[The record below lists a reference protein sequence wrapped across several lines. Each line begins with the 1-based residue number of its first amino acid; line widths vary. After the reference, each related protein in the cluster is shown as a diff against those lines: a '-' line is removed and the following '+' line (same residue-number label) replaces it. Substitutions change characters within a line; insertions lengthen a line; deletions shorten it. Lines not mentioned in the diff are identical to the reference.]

1 MITVRTPFRL
11 PLGGGGTDL
20 PSYYHKYEGFLVTSA
35 INNYMYINVNVPA
48 IVDKIK
54 INYTKVEI
62 VELNQIDTIQHGI
75 VREVLQFLKVS
86 GPLEISSMADL
97 SAGTGMGSSSAYTVG
112 LLRALNALNRRFIS
126 MHDLAEEACKIE
138 IELLG
143 KPIGKQDQYAAAF
156 GGIITLEINR
166 LGNVTI
172 TPLKINQETVYELEN
187 RLMMFY
193 TNIQRDANEILAE
206 QSQKARTD
214 EKVAVDA
221 MHRIKEIGR
230 AIKHALETDNV
241 TEFGKLM
248 HQHWLEKKRISQ
260 KMSSS
265 RIDAWYEKAMH
276 SGALGGKL
284 MGAGG
289 GGFFVFCAENGAR
302 KTLRAAMEAEGL
314 RYMNFRFDWEGSKLL
329 VNV

>member
-1 MITVRTPFRL
+1 
-11 PLGGGGTDL
+11 
-20 PSYYHKYEGFLVTSA
+20 
-35 INNYMYINVNVPA
+35 MYINVNVPA
-48 IVDKIK
+48 LVDKIK
-54 INYTKVEI
+54 IAYTKVEI
-62 VELNQIDTIQHGI
+62 VAVNQIDKIQHGI
-75 VREVLQFLKVS
+75 VREALRFLKVS

-126 MHDLAEEACKIE
+126 LHDLAEEACKIE

-143 KPIGKQDQYAAAF
+143 NPIGKQDQYAAAF
-156 GGIITLEINR
+156 GGIITLEIDR
-166 LGNVTI
+166 LGNVTV

-214 EKVAVDA
+214 DKAAIDA

-230 AIKHALETDNV
+230 EIKHTLEIDNV
-241 TEFGKLM
+241 TEFGRLM

-260 KMSSS
+260 KMSSG

-289 GGFFVFCAENGAR
+289 GGFFVFCTENGAR
-302 KTLRAAMEAEGL
+302 KKLRAAMEAEGL